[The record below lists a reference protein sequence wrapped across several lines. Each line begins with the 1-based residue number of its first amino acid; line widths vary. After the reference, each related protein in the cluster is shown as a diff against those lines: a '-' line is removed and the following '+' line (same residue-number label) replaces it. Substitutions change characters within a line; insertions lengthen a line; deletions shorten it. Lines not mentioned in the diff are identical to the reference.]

1 MFTAYT
7 KDSLALCSQITRR
20 SKEGTENF
28 SGAGHIWTPRR
39 ESLGLSANHTELG
52 RRELLD
58 CEVLSA
64 GPRLPEVIGHLHTK
78 PRFRARPERFREAE
92 GHFD

>member
-1 MFTAYT
+1 MGAIDPIYPKRFQLFSDPTASMVYAVRCL
-7 KDSLALCSQITRR
+7 SMASC
-20 SKEGTENF
+20 
-28 SGAGHIWTPRR
+28 GAYQTQSEPQF
-39 ESLGLSANHTELG
+39 ELG

-58 CEVLSA
+58 REVLSA

-78 PRFRARPERFREAE
+78 PRFRTRPERFREAE

>member
-1 MFTAYT
+1 MTSARNAIRMGV
-7 KDSLALCSQITRR
+7 SS
-20 SKEGTENF
+20 S
-28 SGAGHIWTPRR
+28 SGQAMGCIAKGVGYIWTPRR
-39 ESLGLSANHTELG
+39 ASLGLSANHTELG

-58 CEVLSA
+58 REVLSA

-78 PRFRARPERFREAE
+78 PRLRARPERFREAE